1 MFSLDNVC
9 VVKAINNGST
19 LESRTRVKET
29 FGSATNNILKYYLT
43 TTPRPCLFK
52 ELLPLQH
59 SLAGTYH
66 AAAGH
71 TLFLSLRSLE
81 FSTLD
86 QFRWT
91 SAHAPPFLLL
101 AHLPAVCLDD
111 TANQK
116 KKNLFR
122 VEGSGSE
129 EGGRGTINNAFD
141 IQLKG
146 HWKERRFELRCQ
158 RQRDDDAGHKRK
170 LPI

>member
-1 MFSLDNVC
+1 MFSLANVC
-9 VVKAINNGST
+9 VAKAINNGST
-19 LESRTRVKET
+19 FESRTRLKET
-29 FGSATNNILKYYLT
+29 FGSAINSILKYHLT

-91 SAHAPPFLLL
+91 SARAPPLLLL
-101 AHLPAVCLDD
+101 AHLPSVCLDD

-116 KKNLFR
+116 KKKKKLRGVEVRR
-122 VEGSGSE
+122 VEE
-129 EGGRGTINNAFD
+129 EQSIMHLIFS
-141 IQLKG
+141 
-146 HWKERRFELRCQ
+146 
-158 RQRDDDAGHKRK
+158 
-170 LPI
+170 